1 MALSDDTLSPG
12 RNVDKALE
20 AKLKQGCD
28 TMAVELSTNTN
39 SKKRG
44 RDEDDDILSPGSTV
58 DIKRQRLEP
67 EAGESRF
74 GAIASAISGVFGYNK
89 ATPDSNGNTTAP
101 ASINGGYVPPNF
113 HAVTGQTQPRPAPAT
128 IHVPTQAPTGP
139 PVTAPISAVP
149 TVAPPRPSLGRIEI
163 RLPTSAS
170 APAVSRPAIKL
181 SALKGSKWDAGGTG
195 IKGSAKKKPG
205 RPPAKAI
212 PPRET
217 LSPLKPIASIP
228 EYHIEKENKVGFHSP
243 VVSPSKPRPFAVTPR
258 GILSPT
264 KRAGIRSSKSVKFD
278 RNGEVFFDDI
288 PKSPSFRSPAKRKKQ
303 EDEDEDGISCG
314 VCAKP
319 HSKPPNQI
327 ILCDNCDFAVH
338 QECYDVKAIPEGDW
352 LCKSCVQD
360 DAIKPKPEPGADMKT
375 TVEVKTVD
383 RPDIP
388 NLDRHLRSLQRILL
402 DRCAGR
408 RRIQMFGQDEAAEKV
423 RQLLEQTVLAAEGN
437 SMMLIG
443 PRGSGKTT
451 VCFDDWI
458 ALSQC

>member
-1 MALSDDTLSPG
+1 
-12 RNVDKALE
+12 
-20 AKLKQGCD
+20 
-28 TMAVELSTNTN
+28 MAVELSTNTN

-44 RDEDDDILSPGSTV
+44 RDEDEDILSPGSTV
-58 DIKRQRLEP
+58 DIKRQRLDTGP
-67 EAGESRF
+67 GESRF
-74 GAIASAISGVFGYNK
+74 GAIASAISGVFGYNR
-89 ATPDSNGNTTAP
+89 ATPESNGNTPEPPAP
-101 ASINGGYVPPNF
+101 ANGGYVPPNF
-113 HAVTGQTQPRPAPAT
+113 HAVTGQSQAPAQAPAPIEAP
-128 IHVPTQAPTGP
+128 VPGAINAAPQA
-139 PVTAPISAVP
+139 AA
-149 TVAPPRPSLGRIEI
+149 PRPSLGRIEI

-195 IKGSAKKKPG
+195 IKGGAKKKPG

-228 EYHIEKENKVGFHSP
+228 EYHAEKENKVGFHSP
-243 VVSPSKPRPFAVTPR
+243 VASPSKPRPFAVTPR

-288 PKSPSFRSPAKRKKQ
+288 PKSPAFRSHAKRRNQQ
-303 EDEDEDGISCG
+303 EEEEEDSISCG

-327 ILCDNCDFAVH
+327 ILCDNCDYAVH
-338 QECYDVKAIPEGDW
+338 QECYDVKEIPEGDW

-360 DAIKPKPEPGADMKT
+360 DAVEAKEEPDANLT
-375 TVEVKTVD
+375 AIEVKTID

-388 NLDRHLRSLQRILL
+388 NLDTHLRSLQRILL
-402 DRCAGR
+402 DRCSGR

-423 RQLLEQTVLAAEGN
+423 RQLLEQTVLAGEGN

-451 VCFDDWI
+451 VSWNG
-458 ALSQC
+458 